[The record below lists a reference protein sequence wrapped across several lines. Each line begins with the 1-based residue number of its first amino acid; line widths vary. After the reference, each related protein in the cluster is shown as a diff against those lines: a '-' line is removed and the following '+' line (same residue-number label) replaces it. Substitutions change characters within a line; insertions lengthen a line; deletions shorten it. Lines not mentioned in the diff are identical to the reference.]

1 MKVAILGSGDVG
13 QALAKAFKSEGHEV
27 QLATRDTK
35 SDKAK
40 SIKDE
45 LGIEVH
51 SFAQVAEWCE
61 LVVLCVLYTALEDVV
76 SQIRDHLKNKVVI
89 DVTNPL
95 DLSSG
100 MPPSL
105 LIGTNDSAG
114 EEVQRKLPQAKVVKA
129 LNSVGNGHM
138 YKPQFDNVGDI
149 TPTMFYCGNDK
160 GAKEIVHTILLSF
173 GWSPVDIGDITGS
186 RELEPLCILWVKYG
200 MATNT
205 WNHAFTMLTQDK

>member
-13 QALAKAFKSEGHEV
+13 QALANAFKSEGHEV
-27 QLATRDTK
+27 QLATRDSK
-35 SDKAK
+35 SDKAQ
-40 SIKDE
+40 SIRDE
-45 LGIEVH
+45 LDIEVH

-61 LVVLCVLYTALEDVV
+61 LAVLCVLYTALEDVV
-76 SQIRDHLKNKVVI
+76 TEVRDHLKNKVVI

-95 DLSSG
+95 DLSAG

-105 LIGTNDSAG
+105 LIGTKDSAG
-114 EEVQRKLPQAKVVKA
+114 EEVQRKLSQAKVVKA

-138 YKPQFDNVGDI
+138 YKPQFGDV

-160 GAKEIVHTILLSF
+160 GAKEVVHTILLSF

-200 MATNT
+200 MATNS

>member
-27 QLATRDTK
+27 MLATRDTK

-40 SIKDE
+40 AIKDVQ
-45 LGIEVH
+45 GIQVQT
-51 SFAQVAEWCE
+51 FAEAAKWCE
-61 LVVLCVLYTALEDVV
+61 LAVLCSLWTAIDDVIELIGP
-76 SQIRDHLKNKVVI
+76 SNLKDKVVI

-95 DLSSG
+95 DFSKG

-129 LNSVGNGHM
+129 LNSVGNAHM
-138 YKPQFDNVGDI
+138 YKPQFGS
-149 TPTMFYCGNDK
+149 TPPTMFYCGNDK
-160 GAKEIVHTILLSF
+160 GAKEVVHTILLSF
-173 GWSPVDIGDITGS
+173 GWAPVDIGDITGS
-186 RELEPLCILWVKYG
+186 RELEPLCVLWVKYG
-200 MATNT
+200 MVTNS
-205 WNHAFTMLTQDK
+205 WNHAFTMLRQDK

>member
-27 QLATRDTK
+27 QLATRDSK
-35 SDKAK
+35 SDKAQA
-40 SIKDE
+40 IRDE
-45 LGIEVH
+45 LGIQVRT
-51 SFAQVAEWCE
+51 FAQVAEWCE
-61 LVVLCVLYTALEDVV
+61 LAVLCVLYTALEDVV
-76 SQIRDHLKNKVVI
+76 TEVRDHLKDKVVI

-95 DLSSG
+95 DLSAG

-138 YKPQFDNVGDI
+138 YKPQFGDV

-160 GAKEIVHTILLSF
+160 GAKEVVHTILLSF
-173 GWSPVDIGDITGS
+173 GWQPIDIGDITGS

-200 MATNT
+200 MVTNS

>member
-1 MKVAILGSGDVG
+1 MKVAIFGSGDVG

-27 QLATRDTK
+27 QLATRDIK

-40 SIKDE
+40 AIRDVQ
-45 LGIEVH
+45 GIQVRT
-51 SFAQVAEWCE
+51 FAEVAEWCE
-61 LVVLCVLYTALEDVV
+61 LAVLCVLYTALDDVV
-76 SQIRDHLKNKVVI
+76 AEVRDHLKDKVVI

-95 DLSSG
+95 DLSAG

-114 EEVQRKLPQAKVVKA
+114 EEVQRKLPEAKVVKA

-138 YKPQFDNVGDI
+138 YKPRFGDI
-149 TPTMFYCGNDK
+149 VPTMFYCGNDK
-160 GAKEIVHTILLSF
+160 GAKEVVHTILLSF
-173 GWSPVDIGDITGS
+173 GWQPVDIGDITGS

-200 MATNT
+200 MVTNT

>member
-27 QLATRDTK
+27 QLATRDIK

-40 SIKDE
+40 AIRDVQ
-45 LGIEVH
+45 GIQVRT
-51 SFAQVAEWCE
+51 FAEVAEWCE
-61 LVVLCVLYTALEDVV
+61 LAVLCVLYTALDDVV
-76 SQIRDHLKNKVVI
+76 SQIRDHLKDKVVI

-95 DLSSG
+95 DLSAG

-138 YKPQFDNVGDI
+138 YKPQFGDV

-160 GAKEIVHTILLSF
+160 GAKEVVHTILLSF

-200 MATNT
+200 VATNT

>member
-13 QALAKAFKSEGHEV
+13 QALAKAFKSEGHDV
-27 QLATRDTK
+27 QLATRDVK

-40 SIKDE
+40 AIRDVQ
-45 LGIEVH
+45 GIQVRP
-51 SFAQVAEWCE
+51 FAEVAEWCE
-61 LVVLCVLYTALEDVV
+61 LAVLCVLYTALDDVV
-76 SQIRDHLKNKVVI
+76 SQIRDHLKDKVVI

-95 DLSSG
+95 DLSAG

-138 YKPQFDNVGDI
+138 YKPSFGEV

-160 GAKEIVHTILLSF
+160 GAKEVVHTILLSF
-173 GWSPVDIGDITGS
+173 GWQPVDIGDITGS

>member
-27 QLATRDTK
+27 QLATRDVK

-40 SIKDE
+40 AIRDVQ
-45 LGIEVH
+45 GIEVRT
-51 SFAQVAEWCE
+51 FAEAAEWCE
-61 LVVLCVLYTALEDVV
+61 LAVLCVLYTALDDVV
-76 SQIRDHLKNKVVI
+76 AEIKDHLKDKVVI

-114 EEVQRKLPQAKVVKA
+114 EEVQRKLPEAKVVKA

-138 YKPQFDNVGDI
+138 YKPRFGDI
-149 TPTMFYCGNDK
+149 VPTMFYCGNDR
-160 GAKEIVHTILLSF
+160 GAKEVVHTILLSF
-173 GWSPVDIGDITGS
+173 GWQPVDIGDITGS

-200 MATNT
+200 MVTNT

>member
-45 LGIEVH
+45 LGIQVRT
-51 SFAQVAEWCE
+51 FAQVAEWCE
-61 LVVLCVLYTALEDVV
+61 LAVLCVLYTALEDVV
-76 SQIRDHLKNKVVI
+76 TEVRDHLKDKVVI

-95 DLSSG
+95 DLSAG

-138 YKPQFDNVGDI
+138 YKPHFGDES
-149 TPTMFYCGNDK
+149 PTMFYCGNDK
-160 GAKEIVHTILLSF
+160 GAKEVVHTILLSF

-200 MATNT
+200 MVTNT